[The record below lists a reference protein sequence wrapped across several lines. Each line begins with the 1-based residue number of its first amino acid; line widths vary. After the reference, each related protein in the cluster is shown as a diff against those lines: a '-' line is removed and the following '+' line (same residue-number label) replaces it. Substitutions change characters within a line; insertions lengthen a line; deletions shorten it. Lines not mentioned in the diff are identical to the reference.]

1 MDRFPETSWDPD
13 DDQIEARIATAE
25 VRDSGMIPGTSN
37 YVFLLELDG
46 GPSGI
51 GYAIYKPLRGEAP
64 LWDFPP
70 SLYKREVACYV
81 VSKALG
87 WKLIP
92 PTVAR
97 EEGVEHGAGSLQLFI
112 PTDHRCT
119 FFDLREEHADVM
131 RRFATFDWLVN
142 NADRKGGHLIQGQSG
157 QIWGIDNGLSF
168 HVEEKLRTV
177 IWDYAGEPV
186 PEALLPDI
194 ERFAAELE
202 PETPLGQELGAYLD
216 PDELEMLLE
225 RSRAILRDPVF
236 PHPPDWRRPYPWPLI

>member
-1 MDRFPETSWDPD
+1 MDRFPETSWNPE
-13 DDQIEARIATAE
+13 DDQIETLISTSA
-25 VRDSGMIPGTSN
+25 VRDSGLIPGASN
-37 YVFLLELDG
+37 YVFLLELEG
-46 GPSGI
+46 GAAGV
-51 GYAIYKPLRGEAP
+51 GYAVYKPQRGEAP

-81 VSKALG
+81 VSEALG

-97 EEGVEHGAGSLQLFI
+97 EEGVEHGPGSLQLYI

-119 FFDLREEHADVM
+119 FFDLREEYADVM
-131 RRFATFDWLVN
+131 RRFATFDWLIN
-142 NADRKGGHLIQGQSG
+142 NADRKGGHLLQGDG
-157 QIWGIDNGLSF
+157 GHIWGIDNGLSF

-194 ERFAAELE
+194 ERFAVEMD
-202 PETPLGQELGAYLD
+202 PERALGLKLAAYLD
-216 PDELEMLLE
+216 PAELQMLKE
-225 RSRAILRDPVF
+225 RALSIVREPVL
-236 PHPPDWRRPYPWPLI
+236 PDPPDWRRPYPWPLI